1 MGLEKLKSTKTY
13 LCFQQGLA
21 ASRFLLVL
29 LSGMIIS
36 SRGSN
41 CMASAGVGS
50 KCSEEI

>member
-1 MGLEKLKSTKTY
+1 MGLEKYQIHK
-13 LCFQQGLA
+13 GLPLLSKR

-29 LSGMIIS
+29 LSGVIIS

-41 CMASAGVGS
+41 CIASAGVGS